1 MKTKLR
7 NLISKTITG
16 EWGYENNNYPNV
28 IVIRAA
34 NFNYDGT
41 IDFSNLVERA
51 ILKKYKE
58 NGKLNWK
65 VDIEKIEAKKLI
77 DDDIIIEKSGGGP
90 QSPVGRIVYF
100 KNPDN
105 KTYLC
110 NNFTQILRVDKSK
123 INPMFLFYNL
133 QYLYKTRR
141 VLKYQNQTTGL
152 INLKVER
159 YLQEEVKI
167 PEFDIQI
174 KVITQL
180 QIIKELIDYRK
191 KSLHLIDNLVLSKF
205 IEMFG
210 NPINNPKNLKTQKLS
225 EIGVWKTGGTPSTDN
240 PKYYNGDINWFTS
253 GELNDLFIYESKKK
267 ITQEAIEKS
276 NSKIIPEYSILIGM
290 YDTAAFKMSINK
302 VECSCNQAILYS
314 KLYDDFYKYLTYYFL
329 LLSKDYYLNKRKG
342 ARQKNLNATFIKNI
356 KVFHPNDK
364 KNKELITK
372 FNSIVEYNYTQKLSL
387 LKSLQNLE
395 LLFQTVLVN
404 SFSEKAKINEES
416 IFEDLIKQFSI
427 EDLKSKKERLQ
438 YLINLF
444 SESNL
449 NDVSSYNNAKEKLFE
464 LLDEEVIEQTFDGDN
479 IKIDVT

>member
-1 MKTKLR
+1 
-7 NLISKTITG
+7 
-16 EWGYENNNYPNV
+16 
-28 IVIRAA
+28 
-34 NFNYDGT
+34 
-41 IDFSNLVERA
+41 
-51 ILKKYKE
+51 
-58 NGKLNWK
+58 
-65 VDIEKIEAKKLI
+65 
-77 DDDIIIEKSGGGP
+77 
-90 QSPVGRIVYF
+90 
-100 KNPDN
+100 
-105 KTYLC
+105 
-110 NNFTQILRVDKSK
+110 
-123 INPMFLFYNL
+123 
-133 QYLYKTRR
+133 
-141 VLKYQNQTTGL
+141 
-152 INLKVER
+152 
-159 YLQEEVKI
+159 
-167 PEFDIQI
+167 
-174 KVITQL
+174 
-180 QIIKELIDYRK
+180 
-191 KSLHLIDNLVLSKF
+191 
-205 IEMFG
+205 
-210 NPINNPKNLKTQKLS
+210 
-225 EIGVWKTGGTPSTDN
+225 
-240 PKYYNGDINWFTS
+240 
-253 GELNDLFIYESKKK
+253 
-267 ITQEAIEKS
+267 
-276 NSKIIPEYSILIGM
+276 
-290 YDTAAFKMSINK
+290 MSINK

-314 KLYDDFYKYLTYYFL
+314 KLYDDFYKYLTYYSL

-479 IKIDVT
+479 IKIDVR

>member
-7 NLISKTITG
+7 NLISRTITG
-16 EWGYENNNYPNV
+16 EWGYENNNFSNV

-34 NFNYDGT
+34 NFNNDGT

-51 ILKKYKE
+51 ILKKEKE
-58 NGKLNWK
+58 NGKINWR
-65 VDIEKIEAKKLI
+65 VDFEKIEAKKII

-90 QSPVGRIVYF
+90 NSPVGRIVYF
-100 KNPDN
+100 KNPGN

-110 NNFTQILRVDKSK
+110 NNFTQILRADKSK
-123 INPMFLFYNL
+123 INPMFLYYNL
-133 QYLYKTRR
+133 QYLYKTKR

-159 YLQEEVKI
+159 YLQEEVTV
-167 PEFDIQI
+167 PLFDIQL

-180 QIIKELIDYRK
+180 QIIQELIDNRK
-191 KSLHLIDNLVLSKF
+191 KSIHLIDKLVFSKY

-210 NPINNPKNLKTQKLS
+210 NPINNPKNFKTKKLS
-225 EIGVWKTGGTPSTDN
+225 EIGICKTGGTPSTDN
-240 PKYYNGDINWFTS
+240 SKYYNGNINWFTS

-276 NSKIIPEYSILIGM
+276 NSKIIPINSILIGM

-314 KLYDDFYKYLTYYFL
+314 KLHDDFYKYLTYYSL

-356 KVFHPNDK
+356 KIIHPVDK
-364 KNKELITK
+364 ESKELITK
-372 FNSIVEYNYTQKLSL
+372 FNSIVEQNYTQKLSFL
-387 LKSLQNLE
+387 NSLQNLE
-395 LLFQTVLVN
+395 LLFQSVLIN
-404 SFSEKAKINEES
+404 SFSEKIKINEKS
-416 IFEDLIKQFSI
+416 IFDDLIKQFTI
-427 EDLKSKKERLQ
+427 NDLKDKKERLQ
-438 YLINLF
+438 YLKELF
-444 SESNL
+444 TENKF
-449 NDVSSYNNAKEKLFE
+449 NDVKSYNNAKEKLFE
-464 LLDEEVIEQTFDGDN
+464 LFDEDVFEQTFDGD
-479 IKIDVT
+479 KINLNVK